1 MTMFQK
7 ICVSVLFAIVIEA
20 LCILMMMSGGVLFGA
35 FAYVGIAL
43 LWPASFV
50 SNLLFSSSEIGF
62 LCCDY
67 FLAFVQFF
75 VLSFWLVST
84 LCRRRVA

>member
-1 MTMFQK
+1 MTTLQK
-7 ICVSVLFAIVIEA
+7 ICMSVLFAFVIEA

-43 LWPASFV
+43 LWPAGLV
-50 SNLLFSSSEIGF
+50 SNLLCGASEIGF

-75 VLSFWLVST
+75 VLSFWLVSK